1 LFLDRAPLATQVLE
15 QAKRKRIAAQIEPDG
30 RQPLELART
39 NLAPYSFG
47 EKKWDAQQ
55 IGAFNPQALHGV
67 LRRAASRY
75 DAAQIQAWARRL
87 PPLNAT
93 DRGSI
98 VPR

>member
-1 LFLDRAPLATQVLE
+1 LLAFHD
-15 QAKRKRIAAQIEPDG
+15 DG
-30 RQPLELART
+30 RSIRKAILY
-39 NLAPYSFG
+39 LAPYSFG